1 MLKKTIAAVFKSK
14 GKRKMKKSELTYTL
28 SFDLKWFSHETSKE
42 VVELAQKKGLLKGDD
57 ELEPNFDVDEVEVEP
72 DFKPD
77 VNKIKSSSLL
87 DEIVDYLA
95 ANLGMSRQEVIAE
108 LNRKQ
113 IEFGNVLDLEVV
125 ALIYAKERG
134 LKVEEYVDKVWEEVK
149 NSWRG
154 SQV

>member
-1 MLKKTIAAVFKSK
+1 M
-14 GKRKMKKSELTYTL
+14 
-28 SFDLKWFSHETSKE
+28 
-42 VVELAQKKGLLKGDD
+42 LKGDD

>member
-14 GKRKMKKSELTYTL
+14 GKKKMKKSELTYTM

-42 VVELAQKKGLLKGDD
+42 VVELAQKKGLLKGED
-57 ELEPNFDVDEVEVEP
+57 ELEPSFDVEEVEIEP

-77 VNKIKSSSLL
+77 INRIKSSSLI
-87 DEIVDYLA
+87 DEIVDFLA
-95 ANLGMSRQEVIAE
+95 ENLNVSRQEIIAE

-113 IEFGNVLDLEVV
+113 MEYGNLLDLEVV
-125 ALIYAKERG
+125 ALIYAKEKG

-149 NSWRG
+149 NSWR
-154 SQV
+154 SS